1 MTRDDFADLTRATVS
16 DRVRAAAVRAV
27 PELVTEEEMTEY
39 PGTRHRER
47 TESRTGERNGGY
59 GRDLVMPVGKIERH
73 ISHNQGPE
81 LRARSDVEAA
91 SRCRPPGAAPTEI
104 PNASTEHRA
113 RTRSPIVPFDSI
125 VA

>member
-1 MTRDDFADLTRATVS
+1 MTRDDFAHLTRATVS

-59 GRDLVMPVGKIERH
+59 GRDVVTPVGKIERH

-91 SRCRPPGAAPTEI
+91 SRCRPPRRGPDRDPKRI
-104 PNASTEHRA
+104 HRA
-113 RTRSPIVPFDSI
+113 QGEDQKPDSSLR
-125 VA
+125 